1 MAMAA
6 RKVVELCSL
15 NADVLREDLALMEQR
30 TVTVHAGGADVTREY
45 VARLRAN
52 LSRLQEIID
61 LQRRTFER
69 DASARA
75 PVPARLKARSFAS
88 NETTGVSF
96 IEWVI
101 HFVTDEGRP
110 MRLDEVAVQKWARGH
125 ISEERFYY
133 ECVIDECDTV
143 EAS

>member
-61 LQRRTFER
+61 GMRRE
-69 DASARA
+69 
-75 PVPARLKARSFAS
+75 
-88 NETTGVSF
+88 
-96 IEWVI
+96 
-101 HFVTDEGRP
+101 
-110 MRLDEVAVQKWARGH
+110 
-125 ISEERFYY
+125 
-133 ECVIDECDTV
+133 
-143 EAS
+143 